1 LIRTLRRAP
10 LSKKTTFTGILLCL
24 ISEY

>member
-10 LSKKTTFTGILLCL
+10 LSKKTTFTGMLLCL